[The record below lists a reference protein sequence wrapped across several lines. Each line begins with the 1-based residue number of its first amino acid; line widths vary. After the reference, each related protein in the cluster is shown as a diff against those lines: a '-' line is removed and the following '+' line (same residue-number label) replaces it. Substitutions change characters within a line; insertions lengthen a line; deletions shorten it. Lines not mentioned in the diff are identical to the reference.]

1 MFSAP
6 RTFSS
11 CQKTTSFRF
20 NVANQSTRPISTTK
34 NNLRLVLIG
43 SPGSGKG
50 TQASSIQQDFGL
62 IPISTGDILRN
73 VKPDSNS
80 LHMEV
85 SKILSGGG
93 LVPDDLMFELV
104 KKSITHP
111 DTANKGWIL
120 DGYPRNPTQA
130 LQLEELL
137 NSLKQNISVVFY
149 LKVTEEAIFNRL
161 KERWVHL
168 PSGRVYNTEYKP
180 PKVPGIDDITG
191 EPLVK
196 RSDDSY
202 ETIAKR
208 VKAYHESTLPVL
220 NFYANVGKLVTIES
234 PTSKEG
240 YVTIRNI
247 LKNLLYHEA
256 PATKNIHQSLQML
269 YATI

>member
-6 RTFSS
+6 RTFHSFPKQNLS
-11 CQKTTSFRF
+11 HFGPTLCSRTFATQKK
-20 NVANQSTRPISTTK
+20 I
-34 NNLRLVLIG
+34 LRLVLIG

-50 TQASSIQQDFGL
+50 TQASSIQQDFGV

-73 VKPDSNS
+73 VKPETNP
-80 LHMEV
+80 LHLEV
-85 SKILSGGG
+85 SKQLASGG
-93 LVPDDLMFELV
+93 LVGDDLMLELV
-104 KKSITHP
+104 KKSIA
-111 DTANKGWIL
+111 DTEAVTKGWIL
-120 DGYPRNPTQA
+120 DGYPRNPKQA

-137 NSLKQNISVVFY
+137 SEVGQSINVVFY
-149 LKVTEEAIFNRL
+149 LKVTEQVIFNRL
-161 KERWVHL
+161 KDRWVHL

-208 VKAYHESTLPVL
+208 VKAYHDSTLPVL
-220 NFYANVGKLVTIES
+220 NFYENIGKLVTIEA

-240 YVTIRNI
+240 YVPIRTV
-247 LKNLLYHEA
+247 LKNLLYHE
-256 PATKNIHQSLQML
+256 PTPTKNVPQSLQML